1 MSDPQPAPKP
11 DVGAA
16 LRKKRQ
22 NRGLS
27 LETVYQHTR
36 IPKRL
41 LEALENNDA
50 AAFAAPVY
58 QRGFLKNYC
67 DYLELDF
74 EPLWRE
80 LSGSGS
86 PPPDAPRTPRPA
98 KQPDGQADRAPVA
111 LPLPDPVMLPFAII
125 AVLLIAGAV
134 LWSLRGKETRPVA
147 ATPPPPAAVAP
158 VNPVPEMSLKVVPMR
173 ETWIRLSAD
182 GVLRFEGRMPL
193 GVPQEWRAK
202 KGFSLRVSEPA
213 DLSVLIDGA
222 TTQLRGYPK
231 DTEGGYL
238 ISR

>member
-1 MSDPQPAPKP
+1 MSDPQEAPRP
-11 DVGAA
+11 DVGTA

-58 QRGFLKNYC
+58 RRGFLKNYC

-80 LSGSGS
+80 LSGEGQK
-86 PPPDAPRTPRPA
+86 APEARAKPKPA
-98 KQPDGQADRAPVA
+98 AVEGEKAPVA

-125 AVLLIAGAV
+125 ALLLISGAV
-134 LWSLRGKETRPVA
+134 LWSLRGKESRPVQA
-147 ATPPPPAAVAP
+147 PPPPPAAVAP
-158 VNPVPEMSLKVVPMR
+158 VNPVPDLSLKLVPVR

-182 GVLRFEGRMPL
+182 GALRFEGRMPQ

-202 KGFSLRVSEPA
+202 KSFALRVAEPA
-213 DLSVLIDGA
+213 DVSVLLDGA
-222 TTQLRGYPK
+222 TAQLKDYPK
-231 DTEGGYL
+231 DSEGGFL
-238 ISR
+238 LSR